1 LNFSQLPRLRENQTW
16 PVDQGTDV
24 KRQAASLA
32 VILKLIAEF
41 SSKYYIR
48 REWGLRRVRA
58 FSHKGRVDHR
68 PAHGAWSSELA
79 KGGEDPKQYE
89 QNLIHILLEVSQSTS
104 APTLLSVSARSC
116 TTICDNR
123 PEKRSA
129 LKRTVHLNAPSLDY
143 DLNKVRSDTAAACK
157 IIAPLPCSVLS
168 SGKER
173 CHMAKDKQQKH
184 SVAERKAASAKMKRK
199 EFEKE
204 LAKLQVELTRLQ
216 TWVQAT
222 GARII
227 VVFEGRDTAG
237 KGGVISRI
245 TSRTSPRVYRHVALP
260 APSDRE
266 KTQVYPQRYIAHF
279 PAAGEIILFDR
290 SWYNR
295 AGVERVMGFCTEQ
308 EAERFLLVTPAIERE
323 MVVQNGIILRKYFLD
338 ISQDE
343 QRRRFEARI
352 KDPLKHWKLSPMDI
366 ESVRRWWDYTAAY
379 QRMIEATHTPEA
391 PWYIVP
397 ADDKRRAR
405 LNLIRHL
412 LDSIPYKKVH
422 ADLPKIPKSQLRP
435 KGATESL
442 GPGVPIPSHY

>member
-1 LNFSQLPRLRENQTW
+1 
-16 PVDQGTDV
+16 
-24 KRQAASLA
+24 
-32 VILKLIAEF
+32 
-41 SSKYYIR
+41 
-48 REWGLRRVRA
+48 
-58 FSHKGRVDHR
+58 
-68 PAHGAWSSELA
+68 
-79 KGGEDPKQYE
+79 
-89 QNLIHILLEVSQSTS
+89 
-104 APTLLSVSARSC
+104 
-116 TTICDNR
+116 
-123 PEKRSA
+123 
-129 LKRTVHLNAPSLDY
+129 
-143 DLNKVRSDTAAACK
+143 
-157 IIAPLPCSVLS
+157 
-168 SGKER
+168 
-173 CHMAKDKQQKH
+173 MAKDKQQKH
-184 SVAERKAASAKMKRK
+184 GVAEGKATSAKMRRK

-204 LAKLQVELTRLQ
+204 LAKLQLELTRLQ

-245 TSRTSPRVYRHVALP
+245 TARTSPRVYRHVALP

-266 KTQVYPQRYIAHF
+266 KTQVYPQRYIARF

-295 AGVERVMGFCTEQ
+295 AGVERVMGFCTEE

-323 MVVQNGIILRKYFLD
+323 IVVQNGIILRKYFLD

-379 QRMIEATHTPEA
+379 RRMIEATHTPEA

-422 ADLPKIPKSQLRP
+422 TDLPKIPKTRPRP
-435 KGATESL
+435 KGAPEAL
-442 GPGVPIPSHY
+442 GAGEPIPNHY

>member
-1 LNFSQLPRLRENQTW
+1 
-16 PVDQGTDV
+16 
-24 KRQAASLA
+24 
-32 VILKLIAEF
+32 
-41 SSKYYIR
+41 
-48 REWGLRRVRA
+48 
-58 FSHKGRVDHR
+58 
-68 PAHGAWSSELA
+68 
-79 KGGEDPKQYE
+79 
-89 QNLIHILLEVSQSTS
+89 
-104 APTLLSVSARSC
+104 
-116 TTICDNR
+116 
-123 PEKRSA
+123 
-129 LKRTVHLNAPSLDY
+129 
-143 DLNKVRSDTAAACK
+143 
-157 IIAPLPCSVLS
+157 
-168 SGKER
+168 
-173 CHMAKDKQQKH
+173 MAKDKQQKH
-184 SVAERKAASAKMKRK
+184 SVAEEKAASPKMRRK
-199 EFEKE
+199 EFDKE
-204 LAKLQVELTRLQ
+204 LAKLQIELTHLQ
-216 TWVQAT
+216 SWVQAT

-245 TSRTSPRVYRHVALP
+245 TARTNPRVYRHVALP

-266 KTQVYPQRYIAHF
+266 KTQLYIQRYIRHF

-295 AGVERVMGFCTEQ
+295 SGVERVMGFCTEE
-308 EAERFLLVTPAIERE
+308 EAEHFLFVTPAVERDV
-323 MVVQNGIILRKYFLD
+323 VVQNGVILRKYFLD

-352 KDPLKHWKLSPMDI
+352 EDPVKHWKLSPMDV

-379 QRMIEATHTPEA
+379 QRMIQATHTPEA

-412 LDSIPYKKVH
+412 LDGIPYKKVH

-435 KGATESL
+435 KGATEAL

>member
-1 LNFSQLPRLRENQTW
+1 MDS
-16 PVDQGTDV
+16 
-24 KRQAASLA
+24 
-32 VILKLIAEF
+32 IL
-41 SSKYYIR
+41 
-48 REWGLRRVRA
+48 V
-58 FSHKGRVDHR
+58 V
-68 PAHGAWSSELA
+68 
-79 KGGEDPKQYE
+79 
-89 QNLIHILLEVSQSTS
+89 
-104 APTLLSVSARSC
+104 
-116 TTICDNR
+116 
-123 PEKRSA
+123 
-129 LKRTVHLNAPSLDY
+129 NAGQ
-143 DLNKVRSDTAAACK
+143 CQ
-157 IIAPLPCSVLS
+157 
-168 SGKER
+168 
-173 CHMAKDKQQKH
+173 MAKDKQQKRN
-184 SVAERKAASAKMKRK
+184 VAGAKAASSKMKRK

-245 TSRTSPRVYRHVALP
+245 TARTSPRIYRHVALP

-295 AGVERVMGFCTEQ
+295 AGVERVMGFCTE
-308 EAERFLLVTPAIERE
+308 EESERFLLVTPAIERE

-338 ISQDE
+338 ISQNE
-343 QRRRFEARI
+343 QRRRFEARTE
-352 KDPLKHWKLSPMDI
+352 DPVKHWKLSPMDI

-391 PWYIVP
+391 PWHVVP

-412 LDSIPYKKVH
+412 LDSIPYKKLKI
-422 ADLPKIPKSQLRP
+422 DLPNIPKAQPQP
-435 KGATESL
+435 KGAIEGL
-442 GPGVPIPSHY
+442 AAGEPIPSHY

>member
-1 LNFSQLPRLRENQTW
+1 MPM
-16 PVDQGTDV
+16 
-24 KRQAASLA
+24 
-32 VILKLIAEF
+32 
-41 SSKYYIR
+41 
-48 REWGLRRVRA
+48 
-58 FSHKGRVDHR
+58 
-68 PAHGAWSSELA
+68 A
-79 KGGEDPKQYE
+79 KG
-89 QNLIHILLEVSQSTS
+89 
-104 APTLLSVSARSC
+104 
-116 TTICDNR
+116 
-123 PEKRSA
+123 
-129 LKRTVHLNAPSLDY
+129 
-143 DLNKVRSDTAAACK
+143 
-157 IIAPLPCSVLS
+157 
-168 SGKER
+168 
-173 CHMAKDKQQKH
+173 KQQKH
-184 SVAERKAASAKMKRK
+184 DVAEAKSASGKMTRK

-216 TWVQAT
+216 TWVQAS

-245 TSRTSPRVYRHVALP
+245 TERTSPRVYRHVALP
-260 APSDRE
+260 TPSDRE

-295 AGVERVMGFCTEQ
+295 AGVERVMGFCTEA

-323 MVVQNGIILRKYFLD
+323 IVIQNGIILRKYFLD
-338 ISQDE
+338 ISQKE

-352 KDPLKHWKLSPMDI
+352 DDPLKHWKLSPMDV

-379 QRMIEATHTPEA
+379 QRMIQATDTPEA

-405 LNLIRHL
+405 LNLIRHFL
-412 LDSIPYKKVH
+412 ASIPYKKATV
-422 ADLPKIPKSQLRP
+422 DLPKIPESQPRP

-442 GPGVPIPSHY
+442 GAGEPIPSYY

>member
-1 LNFSQLPRLRENQTW
+1 
-16 PVDQGTDV
+16 
-24 KRQAASLA
+24 
-32 VILKLIAEF
+32 
-41 SSKYYIR
+41 
-48 REWGLRRVRA
+48 
-58 FSHKGRVDHR
+58 
-68 PAHGAWSSELA
+68 
-79 KGGEDPKQYE
+79 
-89 QNLIHILLEVSQSTS
+89 
-104 APTLLSVSARSC
+104 
-116 TTICDNR
+116 
-123 PEKRSA
+123 
-129 LKRTVHLNAPSLDY
+129 
-143 DLNKVRSDTAAACK
+143 
-157 IIAPLPCSVLS
+157 
-168 SGKER
+168 
-173 CHMAKDKQQKH
+173 MAKDKQQKH

-204 LAKLQVELTRLQ
+204 LAKLQLELTRLQ

-338 ISQDE
+338 VSQDE

-352 KDPLKHWKLSPMDI
+352 KDPVKHWKLSPMDT

-379 QRMIEATHTPEA
+379 QRMIKATHTPEA

-412 LDSIPYKKVH
+412 LDSIPYKKVST
-422 ADLPKIPKSQLRP
+422 DLPKIPKAQTRP
-435 KGATESL
+435 KGATEGLSA
-442 GPGVPIPSHY
+442 GHPIPSHY